1 MEDYYEGSLSESDPC
16 PRQMPPL
23 LPPKNLG
30 SKPGTNIRQPPQ
42 QQVQSQERQQFSNP
56 PVTPFIT
63 QNQQQRQH
71 SSTPPVT
78 PLTTQNQQRQHSS
91 SPPATAVIMQNQQ
104 RQYHF
109 SQSQWTAPSIT
120 HQQVQQWAPQYQQ
133 VVSSMSTQE
142 QEEEFYEPSTSRD
155 TPNTSNN
162 AAEQNFEM
170 ANYIPPTNQIELD
183 ATSNGPAWREGLNTT
198 SHVTADVLQRL
209 NGPPATRQK
218 RPLSTTDEGSKKCY
232 FTVRFIILMLIFYIR
247 TGFAHYVKKSL
258 ELLKLQQRETIRMVE
273 AIAASSRVLANAVH
287 VESIDVE
294 GFSFP
299 IDSEEKLNELEQAI
313 SSNTQTNVCLVN
325 SSFYRHL
332 SKLLNCSV
340 Y

>member
-1 MEDYYEGSLSESDPC
+1 
-16 PRQMPPL
+16 
-23 LPPKNLG
+23 
-30 SKPGTNIRQPPQ
+30 
-42 QQVQSQERQQFSNP
+42 
-56 PVTPFIT
+56 
-63 QNQQQRQH
+63 
-71 SSTPPVT
+71 
-78 PLTTQNQQRQHSS
+78 
-91 SPPATAVIMQNQQ
+91 
-104 RQYHF
+104 
-109 SQSQWTAPSIT
+109 
-120 HQQVQQWAPQYQQ
+120 
-133 VVSSMSTQE
+133 
-142 QEEEFYEPSTSRD
+142 
-155 TPNTSNN
+155 
-162 AAEQNFEM
+162 
-170 ANYIPPTNQIELD
+170 
-183 ATSNGPAWREGLNTT
+183 
-198 SHVTADVLQRL
+198 
-209 NGPPATRQK
+209 
-218 RPLSTTDEGSKKCY
+218 
-232 FTVRFIILMLIFYIR
+232 MLIFYIR

>member
-1 MEDYYEGSLSESDPC
+1 M
-16 PRQMPPL
+16 
-23 LPPKNLG
+23 
-30 SKPGTNIRQPPQ
+30 
-42 QQVQSQERQQFSNP
+42 
-56 PVTPFIT
+56 
-63 QNQQQRQH
+63 QNQQQ
-71 SSTPPVT
+71 
-78 PLTTQNQQRQHSS
+78 QHSS
-91 SPPATAVIMQNQQ
+91 SPPSTAVIMQNQQ

-183 ATSNGPAWREGLNTT
+183 ATSNGPTWREGLHTA

-218 RPLSTTDEGSKKCY
+218 RPLSTTDEGSKKKL
-232 FTVRFIILMLIFYIR
+232 FHRTV
-247 TGFAHYVKKSL
+247 
-258 ELLKLQQRETIRMVE
+258 
-273 AIAASSRVLANAVH
+273 
-287 VESIDVE
+287 
-294 GFSFP
+294 
-299 IDSEEKLNELEQAI
+299 
-313 SSNTQTNVCLVN
+313 
-325 SSFYRHL
+325 
-332 SKLLNCSV
+332 
-340 Y
+340 

>member
-1 MEDYYEGSLSESDPC
+1 
-16 PRQMPPL
+16 
-23 LPPKNLG
+23 
-30 SKPGTNIRQPPQ
+30 
-42 QQVQSQERQQFSNP
+42 
-56 PVTPFIT
+56 
-63 QNQQQRQH
+63 
-71 SSTPPVT
+71 
-78 PLTTQNQQRQHSS
+78 
-91 SPPATAVIMQNQQ
+91 
-104 RQYHF
+104 
-109 SQSQWTAPSIT
+109 
-120 HQQVQQWAPQYQQ
+120 
-133 VVSSMSTQE
+133 MSTQE

-155 TPNTSNN
+155 TPDISNN

-183 ATSNGPAWREGLNTT
+183 ATSNVPTWREGLHTASN
-198 SHVTADVLQRL
+198 VTADVLQRL

-247 TGFAHYVKKSL
+247 TGLAHYVKKSL